1 MTSANVGIS
10 LRGGMKQKGRFW
22 TKGMNGGALFLIKNI
37 CAMANMFFFPGKGVW
52 PLPPLGF
59 THRKPINP
67 RWLSMMPPI
76 DRGGSLK

>member
-37 CAMANMFFFPGKGVW
+37 CAMANMFFP
-52 PLPPLGF
+52 
-59 THRKPINP
+59 RKRCMAIAPAGLHP
-67 RWLSMMPPI
+67 
-76 DRGGSLK
+76 